1 MRHWFDGFAM
11 LHRFAFGDGEVSYAN
26 RFLAGKAYEA
36 AKETGE
42 ITYSEFATD
51 PCRSLFKRA
60 FTMFMPKLT
69 DNCNVNLVKLGDRF
83 VAMTE
88 TPMPVQFDPETL
100 EAAGV
105 AWKVPGELTTAH
117 PHLDRADRR
126 GAQLRGQAR
135 AAQPVPLLPRPEG
148 GASRSSS
155 PRCRSTSPP
164 TCTPSA

>member
-1 MRHWFDGFAM
+1 M
-11 LHRFAFGDGEVSYAN
+11 LHRFGFADGEVSYAN
-26 RFLAGKAYEA
+26 RFLEGKAYTA
-36 AKETGE
+36 RETEGE

-69 DNCNVNLVKLGDRF
+69 DNCNVNLVELGERF

-105 AWKVPGELTTAH
+105 AWDVPG
-117 PHLDRADRR
+117 
-126 GAQLRGQAR
+126 
-135 AAQPVPLLPRPEG
+135 
-148 GASRSSS
+148 S
-155 PRCRSTSPP
+155 
-164 TCTPSA
+164 